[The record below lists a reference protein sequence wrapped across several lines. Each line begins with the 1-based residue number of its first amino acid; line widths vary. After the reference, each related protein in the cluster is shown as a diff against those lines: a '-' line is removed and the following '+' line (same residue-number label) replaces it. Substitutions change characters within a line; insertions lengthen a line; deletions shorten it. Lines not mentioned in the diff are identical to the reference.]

1 MTHRVKPDRS
11 DLDVV
16 YEVMLKLG
24 VPLSSPVVAIDVDS
38 KRAYSIGEKARLLV
52 CLVEGLS
59 TEDVEALAGCAPNK
73 IVLAKSSLADD
84 TAMSNAYYIL
94 QERGIELK
102 LV

>member
-1 MTHRVKPDRS
+1 M
-11 DLDVV
+11 
-16 YEVMLKLG
+16 
-24 VPLSSPVVAIDVDS
+24 
-38 KRAYSIGEKARLLV
+38 LV